1 MSGAGTM
8 KTSWYGRLMS
18 ILSAIGTAWI
28 FFLMLLILAD
38 VIGRGAFNAPIL
50 GVPEMVQFSI
60 VGIVFLQL
68 PETLRTGGLT
78 RSDVLLGA
86 LLMHRPRAGHGL
98 ALAFHMVGVAVFAI
112 IFVTT
117 WPLMQTAFANSE
129 FYGSTGVFQIPTG
142 PLKVII
148 LIGSAAMAIQFLLM
162 AWQDVRV
169 ITGQMA
175 PPPPFGPSE

>member
-1 MSGAGTM
+1 MLNP
-8 KTSWYGRLMS
+8 SWYGRLMA

-28 FFLMLLILAD
+28 FFLMLLILGD
-38 VIGRGAFNAPIL
+38 VIGRGAFNLPIL

-86 LLMHRPRAGHGL
+86 LLKRRPRVGHGL
-98 ALAFHMVGVAVFAI
+98 SLVFHLIGVVVFAI
-112 IFVTT
+112 VLVTT
-117 WPLMQTAFANSE
+117 WPLMELAFANNE

-148 LIGSAAMAIQFLLM
+148 LIGSGAMAIQFLLM
-162 AWQDVRV
+162 AWQDLRV
-169 ITGQMA
+169 VTGAIA
-175 PPPPFGPSE
+175 PPPLSRSE

>member
-1 MSGAGTM
+1 MM
-8 KTSWYGRLMS
+8 KPSWYARLMG

-28 FFLMLLILAD
+28 FFLMVLILAD
-38 VIGRGAFNAPIL
+38 VIGRGTFNAPIL

-86 LLMHRPRAGHGL
+86 LLIRYPRVGCGMSL
-98 ALAFHMVGVAVFAI
+98 FFNLVGVVVFAI
-112 IFVTT
+112 IFATT
-117 WPLMQTAFANSE
+117 WPLMQTAFAGSE

-148 LIGSAAMAIQFLLM
+148 LIGAAAMTIQFLLM
-162 AWQDVRV
+162 AWEDLTVV
-169 ITGQMA
+169 TGARQ
-175 PPPPFGPSE
+175 PPVPFARIE

>member
-1 MSGAGTM
+1 MQTP
-8 KTSWYGRLMS
+8 WYGRLMAT
-18 ILSAIGTAWI
+18 LSAIGTAWI
-28 FFLMLLILAD
+28 FFLMVLILAD
-38 VIGRGAFNAPIL
+38 VIGRGTFNAPIL

-78 RSDVLLGA
+78 RSDVLLGV
-86 LLMHRPRAGHGL
+86 LLKRRPRAGHGL
-98 ALAFHMVGVAVFAI
+98 SLAFDLVGVAVFAI

-117 WPLMQTAFANSE
+117 WPLMQTAFANNE

-148 LIGSAAMAIQFLLM
+148 LIGSVAMAIQFLLM
-162 AWQDVRV
+162 AWQNLRV
-169 ITGQMA
+169 VMGAIE
-175 PPPPFGPSE
+175 PPPPVGPSE